1 MAYKF
6 KVGDKASY
14 RGNQGTVVEVDKGH
28 ILTYRVEW
36 DSSTSHDYNW
46 FEGRELDKVTPSP
59 VKVVPTAPFVPKYKV
74 GDKVIVNSS
83 NKHGTKIQ
91 KGTKAVIES
100 LLNSK
105 TPIEAITSDSQ
116 MIYSIKIDESGVK
129 WYMPECFLDPDKT
142 KYVPK
147 VGDTCRITRDRPYCA
162 DLKEGDIVVIKRIE
176 REGGNI
182 HVNKVDS
189 DVNWFIDMCVMEP
202 VKKETIT
209 TKIEKTMTTIH
220 EQILAELKLEV
231 GDIVEITHKVPTRN
245 LGWRNSWAPEMDNA
259 IGKQGI
265 VQRLVSNDG
274 VIVKIDGIETEMDY
288 YYPAQSIK
296 FISKGP
302 KFKEMKISKDYTAKV
317 YADRIEVGCQ
327 TITMANFEKLQKLV
341 AEIKK

>member
-14 RGNQGTVVEVDKGH
+14 KGKQGTVVEVDKGTA
-28 ILTYRVEW
+28 LTYKVEW
-36 DSSTSHDYNW
+36 NSTSHEYNW
-46 FEGRELDKVTPSP
+46 FRGRELDKVTPSP

-74 GDKVIVNSS
+74 GDRVIVNSS
-83 NKHGTKIQ
+83 NQHSTKIQ

-105 TPIEAITSDSQ
+105 TSIEGITSDSQ
-116 MIYSIKIDESGVK
+116 MIYGITIDESG

-189 DVNWFIDMCVMEP
+189 DVNWFIDMSVMEP

-220 EQILAELKLEV
+220 EQILAKLKLEV
-231 GDIVEITHKVPTRN
+231 GDIVEITHKVPDRN
-245 LGWRNSWAPEMDNA
+245 LGWGNNWSSNMDKA
-259 IGKQGI
+259 VGKQGKVLAEPRAAGVM
-265 VQRLVSNDG
+265 VQ
-274 VIVKIDGIETEMDY
+274 IEGDY
-288 YYPAQSIK
+288 GFVDFFPAQSIK

-317 YADRIEVGCQ
+317 YADRIEVGYQ
-327 TITMANFEKLQKLV
+327 TITMYNFEKLQKLV